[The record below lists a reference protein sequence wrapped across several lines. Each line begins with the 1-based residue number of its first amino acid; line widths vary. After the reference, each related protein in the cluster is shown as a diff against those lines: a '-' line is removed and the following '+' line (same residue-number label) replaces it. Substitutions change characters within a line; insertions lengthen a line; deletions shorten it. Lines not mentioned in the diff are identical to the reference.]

1 MATDNGGRNSE
12 SQVDMTERLIQQTA
26 EIERLKAKTSTTL
39 TGTEFITLIFV
50 LPVIISF
57 TVLAFVTLGV
67 LIVWKTTSNPAEVA
81 PHLDI
86 VLVAMGLFSGPVTA
100 FIATLAQ
107 RLMSDGKAMNKEDD

>member
-1 MATDNGGRNSE
+1 MATDNGGRNSD
-12 SQVDMTERLIQQTA
+12 SQIDITERLIQQTA
-26 EIERLKAKTSTTL
+26 EIERLRAKTSTTL
-39 TGTEFITLIFV
+39 SGTEFITLIFV

-57 TVLAFVTLGV
+57 TVLGII
-67 LIVWKTTSNPAEVA
+67 IVWKTTSNPAEVA

>member
-1 MATDNGGRNSE
+1 MATNNGQDRE
-12 SQVDMTERLIQQTA
+12 EALQDRLVNQA
-26 EIERLKAKTSTTL
+26 VEIERLKAKSSTTL

-57 TVLAFVTLGV
+57 PCLGII
-67 LIVWKTTSNPAEVA
+67 IVWKTTSNPAEVA

-107 RLMSDGKAMNKEDD
+107 RLMTDGKAKVVSREDE

>member
-1 MATDNGGRNSE
+1 M
-12 SQVDMTERLIQQTA
+12 
-26 EIERLKAKTSTTL
+26 

-57 TVLAFVTLGV
+57 TVLGII
-67 LIVWKTTSNPAEVA
+67 IVWKTTSNPAEVA

-86 VLVAMGLFSGPVTA
+86 VLVAMGLFSGPVTG